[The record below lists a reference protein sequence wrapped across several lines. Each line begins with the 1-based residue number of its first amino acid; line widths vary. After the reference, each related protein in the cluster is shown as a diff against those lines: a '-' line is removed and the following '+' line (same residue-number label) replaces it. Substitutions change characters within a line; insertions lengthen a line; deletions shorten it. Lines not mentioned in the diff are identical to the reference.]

1 MQSQLLDINNIQ
13 RPDLMRSESLVVFT
27 GCSRPSSSDTDASS
41 SSPPPSPHLSAADP
55 FVSFVIVTRN
65 DPPRLL
71 HRMCRA
77 LRALTADA
85 VRFSLPFEIVVVD
98 WNSNTE
104 QPDVASS
111 LRSTCLLFLPVRVI
125 IVPPA
130 LHAAQANPTSID
142 LVLTTAKNVGARRAR
157 GKFIVFTNADIIFP
171 PKLLLQLRAATL
183 RPGRVY
189 RAMRWEVHAV
199 AEVDAPVDYSGF
211 LSDWAGSSI
220 ASIFT
225 ALSQVSMYK
234 VESAGTVFE
243 VNPKRLCAVNMQTR
257 AHTPDTVCPNLEG
270 AAELCDR
277 GEDPVL
283 LDEGVQVLLGDA
295 SGDFMAV
302 AAQDFKRLRGAIQ
315 LSANRH
321 EDSMM
326 LCVRASFTK

>member
-1 MQSQLLDINNIQ
+1 
-13 RPDLMRSESLVVFT
+13 
-27 GCSRPSSSDTDASS
+27 
-41 SSPPPSPHLSAADP
+41 
-55 FVSFVIVTRN
+55 
-65 DPPRLL
+65 
-71 HRMCRA
+71 MCRA

-199 AEVDAPVDYSGF
+199 AEVDAPVDYSAF
-211 LSDWAGSSI
+211 LSDWAGNDITSI
-220 ASIFT
+220 VRASVT
-225 ALSQVSMYK
+225 ALSKVSIYK
-234 VESAGTVFE
+234 VWSAGTVFE
-243 VNPKRLCAVNMQTR
+243 VNPKRLCAVNMPTR
-257 AHTPDTVCPNLEG
+257 AHTPDTICPNLEG

-283 LDEGVQVLLGDA
+283 LDEGMQVLLGDA

-302 AAQDFKRLRGAIQ
+302 AAQDFKRLRGRY
-315 LSANRH
+315 S
-321 EDSMM
+321 
-326 LCVRASFTK
+326 